1 MFFLTSG
8 SSQLLVFKDDQAADM
23 SISDQKVEYSL
34 GYLQPGQLLVL
45 ALTSSHTLL
54 L

>member
-1 MFFLTSG
+1 MLFLTSG
-8 SSQLLVFKDDQAADM
+8 PSQFLVFKNDQSADM
-23 SISDQKVEYSL
+23 NISDQNVEWSL

-45 ALTSSHTLL
+45 ALTSSHMLL